1 MWNDNRNT
9 FGEWVC
15 EIVWG
20 LKKKQQQQGNK
31 SPNVS
36 CQINKTINC
45 WEVKY
50 LKFEL
55 NYMQYGIPLSNIKI
69 SSL

>member
-1 MWNDNRNT
+1 MWNENRNT
-9 FGEWVC
+9 FGEWIC

-20 LKKKQQQQGNK
+20 LKKKQQQGNK
-31 SPNVS
+31 SPNMS
-36 CQINKTINC
+36 CQINKTMNC

-55 NYMQYGIPLSNIKI
+55 NL
-69 SSL
+69 